1 MHESRRTRRDIFI
14 TAEQGLTFKSNRL
27 FARRTVPGSAGLQ
40 AKELSWRVKEYDGSR
55 FGAQPDHLSQAE
67 RLVARGKAVRDLQAL
82 LTNSVAAGAQAIDI
96 LRAFNLACWILPVV
110 ETQSSDAGNTAQQSR
125 VTRMICNKASGHPLE
140 GFSGCSAGAVWAGL
154 HPGLHV
160 AVSQV

>member
-1 MHESRRTRRDIFI
+1 M
-14 TAEQGLTFKSNRL
+14 
-27 FARRTVPGSAGLQ
+27 
-40 AKELSWRVKEYDGSR
+40 
-55 FGAQPDHLSQAE
+55 
-67 RLVARGKAVRDLQAL
+67 ARGKAVRDLQAL